1 MFSGVG
7 ERVVEGGDEGVGV
20 GVLGVGV
27 PGAVGG
33 GLEAV
38 PEGEVGC
45 GFGWS
50 WHVSELFG
58 HGQVEVSGL
67 GVGVD
72 VGAEDR
78 AVPDVVVSGGG
89 VLAVLGDD
97 PEAADV
103 DLGVVGY
110 GLGGLG
116 GWVVADDAG
125 LWAVGD
131 LGACVG

>member
-1 MFSGVG
+1 M
-7 ERVVEGGDEGVGV
+7 
-20 GVLGVGV
+20 LGVGV

-50 WHVSELFG
+50 WHVSELFS

-67 GVGVD
+67 GVGID
-72 VGAEDR
+72 AGSEDG

-110 GLGGLG
+110 GLGGVGPTMRGLG
-116 GWVVADDAG
+116 RLAISVRASARMAFWSSSGVTRVQVDSTM
-125 LWAVGD
+125 AV
-131 LGACVG
+131 